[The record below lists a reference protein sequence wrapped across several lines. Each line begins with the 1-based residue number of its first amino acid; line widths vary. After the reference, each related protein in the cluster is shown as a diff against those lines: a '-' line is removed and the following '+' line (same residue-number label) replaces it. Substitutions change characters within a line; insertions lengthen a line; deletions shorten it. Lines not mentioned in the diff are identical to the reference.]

1 MLERAIFLTKPFIL
15 FFFFFPETCFYDE
28 KRLNCQS
35 KMILIVEFNVRMTSV
50 SAIRT
55 YGGRFMVNSFIDRRD
70 KLTYQWPQTT

>member
-1 MLERAIFLTKPFIL
+1 
-15 FFFFFPETCFYDE
+15 
-28 KRLNCQS
+28 
-35 KMILIVEFNVRMTSV
+35 MILIVEFNVRMTSV